1 MHRRLRLRTRQLLT
15 SWIRAPGKTF
25 SLCNGLGAL
34 ATAAG
39 CAKLETLGREAHLE
53 TAPALVQEL
62 VLGHQ
67 STCQAIEMELRARTG
82 H

>member
-1 MHRRLRLRTRQLLT
+1 MEHSDPKALYEAAHRLKSSSAQ
-15 SWIRAPGKTF
+15 
-25 SLCNGLGAL
+25 LGAL